1 MGSYQ
6 NESLISTRGFQTEQ
20 TFWRVFNKNLSS
32 YKSFGQLFGEGLDET
47 LVIDRAVSSPG
58 TADWKNRSLPTSGTL
73 KVPVGPLSKS
83 SPIAKIGGSKHAL
96 VFLIFET

>member
-58 TADWKNRSLPTSGTL
+58 TADWKNRSLPTFLLAPSPNPHQLQKSVDPNMLSFSLFL
-73 KVPVGPLSKS
+73 KHKRL
-83 SPIAKIGGSKHAL
+83 
-96 VFLIFET
+96 